1 MDKNSFDTI
10 QDFLVLDLPDD
21 LETLERIQKAYKEQ
35 LKQDV
40 INDNATKFFMH
51 QENLSNVERKIK
63 RLKSQK

>member
-51 QENLSNVERKIK
+51 QENLSIVERKIK